1 MKLYVIAG
9 HGQGDPGFTAH
20 GYQEAERVRVLANRL
35 VALGGSDV
43 GLYPT
48 DKDLYQQGGPED
60 LGVGLSTP
68 CIELHM
74 DGVKDQSAHGGHVII
89 DDSLSP
95 DEQDKALAEFI
106 SGMFPGRA
114 DTIVKRNNLLN
125 VNVAANVGQN
135 YRLLEVC
142 FISNWNDLDK
152 FNNNIDEV
160 ARGILECFGI
170 STAPAT
176 RPISEAGFQP
186 IPTQA
191 YTGKE
196 LYPEMVPSDTTATY
210 WTSYRD
216 NIEVGCGTAI
226 ATGHDAWEGTAE
238 VSFKILP
245 APLVSY
251 ADIEPTAWYV
261 EAVRQAVE
269 RNVMSGYD
277 HEHFGPDDALTRAQA
292 VCVVYKAAGMVDDPL
307 PYSDVEQAPWYH
319 GALEWATAQG
329 IVSGNDGQFRPSD
342 PCTREELCSML
353 HRWQG
358 CPEAKAADG
367 CSEWA
372 ALAVGWA
379 VEAGVMDGARP
390 YDACTRAEAA
400 AMVTRVVS

>member
-9 HGQGDPGFTAH
+9 HGQGDPGCTAH
-20 GYQEAERVRVLANRL
+20 GYKEAERVRALAAKL
-35 VALGGSDV
+35 VEFGGSEV

-48 DKDLYQQGGPED
+48 DKDLYQQGGPKS

-74 DGVKDQSAHGGHVII
+74 DGVEDQSAHGGHVII

-95 DEQDKALAEFI
+95 DEQDKALAEYI

-114 DTIVKRNNLLN
+114 ETIVKRNNLLN

-186 IPTQA
+186 IPAQA

-196 LYPEMVPSDTTATY
+196 LYPEMVPADSTATY

-216 NIEVGCGTAI
+216 NVEVGWGTAV
-226 ATGHDAWEGTAE
+226 ATGHDGWEGTAE
-238 VSFKILP
+238 VAFKILP
-245 APLVSY
+245 ACLVSY
-251 ADIEPTAWYV
+251 QDVDPAAWYV
-261 EAVRQAVE
+261 DAVRQAVE
-269 RNVMSGYD
+269 RYVMSGYD
-277 HEHFGPDDALTRAQA
+277 HSTFGPDDALTRAQA

-307 PYSDVEQAPWYH
+307 PYDDVEQAPWYH
-319 GALEWATAQG
+319 AALEWATAQG
-329 IVSGNDGQFRPSD
+329 IVSGNDGKFRPHD
-342 PCTREELCSML
+342 PCAREELCTML

-358 CPEAKAADG
+358 CPNSKAADG

-372 ALAVGWA
+372 ALAIGWA
-379 VEAGVMDGARP
+379 VGAGVMDGTRP